1 MVDGDGDDGEGRE
14 REKLCRREGH
24 MRWQRGRKASIYS
37 LERRSRGKDN
47 GDGGEWDARR
57 PEGNRY
63 SDDSGDSEC

>member
-1 MVDGDGDDGEGRE
+1 
-14 REKLCRREGH
+14 

-63 SDDSGDSEC
+63 SDDSGDSEG